1 MVESA
6 QTNPMGTNRTANPIG
21 IFGAMSDD
29 GDERPVLP
37 PAFADMM
44 LGRLAT
50 WLRLIGADVAYSN
63 DIDDD
68 TLLRRAEEEH
78 RLVLTRDRAM
88 IDRVCKIPRYFV
100 RWNRLDDQLRD
111 IVEHFDVTTFVPFSR
126 CLRCN
131 VPVRDVDKDTVRQRL
146 WPYVYQT
153 QTRIREC
160 PACRR
165 LYWGATHAERARDD
179 LARMTNPEFAA
190 IVFGNIR

>member
-1 MVESA
+1 MLSEVA
-6 QTNPMGTNRTANPIG
+6 
-21 IFGAMSDD
+21 D
-29 GDERPVLP
+29 GKPKLP
-37 PAFADMM
+37 PAYADMM

-68 TLLRRAEEEH
+68 ALLRRAGEEH
-78 RLVLTRDRAM
+78 RLILTRDRVM
-88 IDRVCKIPRYFV
+88 MERVCEVPRYFV

-111 IVEHFDVTTFVPFSR
+111 VVEHFDVTNFVPFSR

-131 VPVRDVDKDTVRQRL
+131 VPVREVDKEKVRQRL

-160 PACRR
+160 PVCRR

-179 LARMTNPEFAA
+179 LVRMTSPEFAA
-190 IVFGNIR
+190 VLFANIR